1 MFGIP
6 KLLFPSPRAIALTFL
21 GNTANRFYEFLFPTP
36 NWGVYKKGTTQK
48 AFDVSSVV
56 ELDIGG
62 ESNVS
67 DYPVEDGSFTT
78 YNKMIMPNMFA
89 IRMTRDGS
97 TELRTAFLNWLESSK
112 NNFDLFDVMC
122 PERTY
127 RNGTLKSYRITR
139 TSASG
144 AAMIVADCIFQEI
157 RQIPAAYTTAGIPN
171 PENQPA
177 TPTVRVNPVPDQNVV
192 GFPI

>member
-6 KLLFPSPRAIALTFL
+6 KLLIPSPKAIVLSLL
-21 GNTANRFYEFLFPTP
+21 GAGANRLMDFLFPAP
-36 NWGVYKKGTTQK
+36 NWGIYKKGTTQK

-67 DYPVEDGSFTT
+67 DYPVEDGTFTS
-78 YNKMIMPNMFA
+78 YNKVLVPNMFA
-89 IRMTRDGS
+89 VRMTRDGS
-97 TELRTAFLNWLESSK
+97 QALRTAFLNWLNTNL
-112 NNFDLFDVMC
+112 NNFELFDVLC

-127 RNGTLKSYRITR
+127 KNATLKSYRISR
-139 TSASG
+139 TSDSG

-157 RQIPAAYTTAGIPN
+157 RQIPAAYTTTAVPE

-177 TPTVRVNPVPDQNVV
+177 TPTVRVNPIPDSNVV
-192 GFPI
+192 GFPL